1 MFNKLDIDVEKISS
15 SKAEIESEGKKKKA
29 KKSWMAWRRKVSD
42 AAAASSNVNTPQDVQ
57 IEMEPAT
64 KKDQEQKKINDL
76 LSEITF
82 EHLILDCSCVNSIDM
97 MGSNAIIQVCSS
109 RFNFLVFNR

>member
-1 MFNKLDIDVEKISS
+1 MEKISS
-15 SKAEIESEGKKKKA
+15 SKAEIESEGKKKRV
-29 KKSWMAWRRKVSD
+29 KKSWVPWRRKVSD
-42 AAAASSNVNTPQDVQ
+42 AAAPSNVNTPQDVQ
-57 IEMEPAT
+57 IEIEPAV

-109 RFNFLVFNR
+109 RFFIYCSIDLIK